1 MHSLVAK
8 AQELTDVEE
17 IRTRR
22 VRHPQIQERK
32 RQNNQEQRRQSYKK
46 PSRAEHNK
54 QPNFQKPTQPVYQRF
69 KPYIPLNIELEQI
82 LNAIAHEPYVKRLH
96 PI

>member
-17 IRTRR
+17 IRTGR

-32 RQNNQEQRRQSYKK
+32 RQNNQEQRRQNYDK
-46 PSRAEHNK
+46 PSTAKHNK
-54 QPNFQKPTQPVYQRF
+54 QPNFQKPTRLVYQRF
-69 KPYIPLNIELEQI
+69 ESYTPLNIELE
-82 LNAIAHEPYVKRLH
+82 
-96 PI
+96 